1 MNIIDRL
8 MGLFVLLSPAL
19 AGLMLLGSAIAQ
31 DGLPELSPDSV
42 QQRFESANAP
52 ISVVAEIVATE
63 SQIAVPIDYRVTID
77 APPGA
82 TVVLPPIA
90 GVSINQTGNL
100 RVVDKPFAD
109 FLLTGIDVTRDVPLD
124 SENGTRRTQLVLEIE
139 SLKSGTCRTPAIE
152 VVYRLADSE
161 TSDPKYESEGTVSV
175 PALGLDIG
183 SVLAADDTPE
193 KFRDIKPALATP
205 VDASEKNSPM
215 MGFLFVGMGALFI
228 AFLWWLRCN
237 KRPKPEGWALQRV
250 AELQRAYQSSSVTN
264 AEVYG
269 ELSII
274 LREYIQAACNTPATA
289 LCTAEV
295 LDVLQRDGFNA
306 EVVSGGHAILS
317 AADVSKFAPA
327 SGALAADETSP
338 FEQARAVIH
347 ESVRLKDLARQQPPR
362 PGSAV
367 VHSAVGTAR
376 KVEV

>member
-1 MNIIDRL
+1 MNTIDRL
-8 MGLFVLLSPAL
+8 MGLFVLLGLGL
-19 AGLMLLGSAIAQ
+19 AGLMPLRSAMAQ
-31 DGLPELSPDSV
+31 NRLPNRSPDSV
-42 QQRFESANAP
+42 QQRFESASAP
-52 ISVVAEIVATE
+52 VSVVAEIVATK
-63 SQIAVPIDYRVTID
+63 SQIAVPMDYRVTID

-90 GVSINQTGNL
+90 GVSINQTGKTP
-100 RVVDKPFAD
+100 VVDEPFAD

-161 TSDPKYESEGTVSV
+161 TLDPKYEFEGTVSI

-193 KFRDIKPALATP
+193 NFRDIKTALAMP
-205 VDASEKNSPM
+205 VEISEKPSPM
-215 MGFLFVGMGALFI
+215 MGLLFVVMGSLFI

-237 KRPKPEGWALQRV
+237 KRPKPEVWALQRV
-250 AELQRAYQSSSVTN
+250 AELQRAYESSSVTN
-264 AEVYG
+264 AGVYG
-269 ELSII
+269 DLSII
-274 LREYIQAACNTPATA
+274 LREYIQAACDTPATA

-295 LDVLQRDGFNA
+295 LEVLQRHGFDA
-306 EVVSGGHAILS
+306 EVISGGHAILS
-317 AADVSKFAPA
+317 AADMSKFAPA

-338 FEQARAVIH
+338 FERTRAVIH
-347 ESVRLKDLARQQPPR
+347 ESVRLKNLARQQTPR
-362 PGSAV
+362 PESAV